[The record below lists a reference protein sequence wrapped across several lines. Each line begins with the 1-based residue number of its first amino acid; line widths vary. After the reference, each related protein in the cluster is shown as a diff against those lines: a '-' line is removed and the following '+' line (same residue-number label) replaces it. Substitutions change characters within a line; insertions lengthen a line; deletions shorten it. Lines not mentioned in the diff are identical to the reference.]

1 MRKLNVDDVFNASN
15 LIDLFSLPAVYSK
28 LKDADR
34 SDPEGFARM
43 AMMVLIKEAATESSR
58 RKIYEFLSGP
68 FEIPAEELRGMPF
81 LEFCKGLAQI
91 AEVGEWEA
99 FIRSVQ
105 ATK

>member
-43 AMMVLIKEAATESSR
+43 AMIVLIKEAATESSR

-68 FEIPAEELRGMPF
+68 FEIPERSSGRCRSLNLQRARPDRRG
-81 LEFCKGLAQI
+81 
-91 AEVGEWEA
+91 W
-99 FIRSVQ
+99 
-105 ATK
+105 